1 MIKLMF
7 RFIQFI
13 AISLTLASCVTQNR
27 AKDNVTST
35 ASTQKSSRVYKQV
48 ETKLQQ
54 PLGTDSNADLKV
66 MIESNHK
73 DYNLDMAQCNYAERY
88 LKNQTCASK
97 KLQNN
102 QSVTVKCVAA
112 NDLTYSITERGTCAK
127 LVCVDTDRADCL
139 REGNSAISLA
149 F

>member
-88 LKNQTCASK
+88 LKNQKSCK
-97 KLQNN
+97 IIN
-102 QSVTVKCVAA
+102 
-112 NDLTYSITERGTCAK
+112 R
-127 LVCVDTDRADCL
+127 
-139 REGNSAISLA
+139 SL
-149 F
+149 